1 MYSEYHKTMQR
12 LKASGLRLV
21 ETMGKIPFLNLLIYK
36 ESPKKDKFELLETKE
51 DDSEDDVINEHKVVK
66 EKYIY
71 SDIKANLKRI
81 REDFNIPQNSDVIIR
96 ELKICGY
103 IDAFLVFING
113 LIDKK
118 ILNEVVLKN
127 LMSGTRGMDYEEE
140 DLVDAIAERIINV
153 GIVKKHNLF
162 DRIEDFITNG
172 YCALFIDGY
181 EKCLLLEMTAY
192 EKRNIEKPENEKTIR
207 GSKESFVEDLPTNIS
222 ILRRLFR
229 NKNFIV
235 EYMKIGA
242 ENNIGCAIMYVKGIT
257 NPEILKE
264 LKKRINKV
272 KSEAILNSGMLE
284 QRIEDNK
291 WMIFPQTL
299 NTERPDRAV
308 SLLMEGKALVMVEGS
323 PCVNAVPITFFDLY
337 HTSEDNNLKWQYSS
351 FISIIRLLG
360 VFMAVFLPGF
370 YIALVLY
377 SQEMI
382 SSELLA
388 SIAAAREGVPFPTI
402 IELIIMELAF
412 ELIREASSRVP
423 GTIGETLGIVGALI
437 LGQAA
442 VQAGLVSPILIIVV
456 AASGIANFV
465 IPDYSLSLA
474 IRISR
479 FFFILMGYMAGFYGI
494 SIGMFIF
501 FVIMCSVK
509 SLGVPFLAP
518 VAPKLRTSPDII
530 LTKPIDKMNYR
541 PDESNAVKKL
551 KKE

>member
-1 MYSEYHKTMQR
+1 
-12 LKASGLRLV
+12 
-21 ETMGKIPFLNLLIYK
+21 
-36 ESPKKDKFELLETKE
+36 
-51 DDSEDDVINEHKVVK
+51 
-66 EKYIY
+66 
-71 SDIKANLKRI
+71 
-81 REDFNIPQNSDVIIR
+81 
-96 ELKICGY
+96 
-103 IDAFLVFING
+103 
-113 LIDKK
+113 
-118 ILNEVVLKN
+118 
-127 LMSGTRGMDYEEE
+127 
-140 DLVDAIAERIINV
+140 
-153 GIVKKHNLF
+153 
-162 DRIEDFITNG
+162 
-172 YCALFIDGY
+172 
-181 EKCLLLEMTAY
+181 
-192 EKRNIEKPENEKTIR
+192 
-207 GSKESFVEDLPTNIS
+207 
-222 ILRRLFR
+222 
-229 NKNFIV
+229 
-235 EYMKIGA
+235 
-242 ENNIGCAIMYVKGIT
+242 
-257 NPEILKE
+257 
-264 LKKRINKV
+264 
-272 KSEAILNSGMLE
+272 
-284 QRIEDNK
+284 
-291 WMIFPQTL
+291 
-299 NTERPDRAV
+299 
-308 SLLMEGKALVMVEGS
+308 
-323 PCVNAVPITFFDLY
+323 
-337 HTSEDNNLKWQYSS
+337 
-351 FISIIRLLG
+351 
-360 VFMAVFLPGF
+360 MAVFLPGF

-423 GTIGETLGIVGALI
+423 GSIGETLGIVGALI

>member
-1 MYSEYHKTMQR
+1 MKKTPWWNM
-12 LKASGLRLV
+12 
-21 ETMGKIPFLNLLIYK
+21 LIYK
-36 ESPKKDKFELLETKE
+36 ESPKKGKMELLETKE
-51 DDSEDDVINEHKVVK
+51 DDSNETSDSGHRVVK
-66 EKYIY
+66 EAYIY

-81 REDFNIPQNSDVIIR
+81 KEDFKIPQNADVIIR
-96 ELKICGY
+96 ELKICGQ
-103 IDAFLVFING
+103 IDAFLVFIDG

-118 ILNEVVLKN
+118 TLNEVVLRN
-127 LMSGTRGMDYEEE
+127 LMSSTRGMDHEAV
-140 DLVDAIAERIINV
+140 DLIDALADNIINV
-153 GIVKKHNLF
+153 GIVKKNNLF
-162 DRIEDFITNG
+162 DKIENMITTG
-172 YCALFIDGY
+172 FCALFIDGY
-181 EKCLLLEMTAY
+181 NKCLLLEMIAY
-192 EKRNIEKPENEKTIR
+192 AKRNIEKPENEKTIK
-207 GSKESFVEDLPTNIS
+207 GSKESFVEDIATNIS
-222 ILRRLFR
+222 MLRRLIK
-229 NKNFIV
+229 NKNLII
-235 EYMKIGA
+235 EYMQIGA
-242 ENNIGCAIMYVKGIT
+242 ENNIGCAIMYMNGII
-257 NPEILKE
+257 NPEIPKE

-272 KSEAILNSGMLE
+272 KSEFILDNGMLE

-308 SLLMEGKALVMVEGS
+308 SLLLEGKALVMLEGS
-323 PCVNAVPITFFDLY
+323 PCVNAVPITFFNLY
-337 HTSEDNNLKWQYSS
+337 HTSEDNNMRWQYGT

-388 SIAAAREGVPFPTI
+388 SIAGAREGVPFPTI
-402 IELIIMELAF
+402 VELLIMELAF

-442 VQAGLVSPILIIVV
+442 VQAGLVSPILIIIV

-465 IPDYSLSLA
+465 IPDYSLSMA
-474 IRISR
+474 VRITR
-479 FFFILMGYMAGFYGI
+479 FFFIFMGYMAGFYGI

-509 SLGVPFLAP
+509 SLGVPYLAP

-530 LTKPIDKMNYR
+530 LAKPIDTMQYR
-541 PDESNAVKKL
+541 PDELNTVKKL
-551 KKE
+551 KKK